1 MADTDATTTQQTG
14 AQAPNETP
22 EGQEPQG
29 TDWKAEARKW
39 EKRAKENKDT
49 ADKLQKLIDDADA
62 KGREADA
69 KEQKASEALEQLR
82 QENKRLQDSIA
93 REHKVRE
100 VAAQKGVDPEILLL
114 MNCET
119 DEDISAYADKLARSM
134 AASAE
139 QKSEAKPKWPETK
152 DNGSNG
158 KAPGLTKEGI
168 LAIEDKKERRKAI
181 KENLA
186 LFEH

>member
-1 MADTDATTTQQTG
+1 MADTVPTTTEQAG
-14 AQAPNETP
+14 AQAPNATP
-22 EGQEPQG
+22 EGQGPQG

-49 ADKLQKLIDDADA
+49 AEKLQKLIDDADA

-100 VAAQKGVDPEILLL
+100 VAAAKGVDPEILLL
-114 MNCET
+114 MRCET
-119 DEDISAYADKLARSM
+119 DEDISAYADKLAQSM
-134 AASAE
+134 ASAAPKE
-139 QKSEAKPKWPETK
+139 PEKPKWPETK
-152 DNGSNG
+152 DNGTSSG
-158 KAPGLTKEGI
+158 AKAGMTKDEI

-181 KENLA
+181 KENIA
-186 LFEH
+186 LFER